1 VDHRDVPAD
10 DAVHELTFH
19 LPVERSSWVAL
30 RQFPQMHTNPVEVL
44 IGGRPIRAAR
54 RSALWCLSAV
64 EQLWRARGKQI
75 ATQERA
81 EARKAFDQAIEW
93 YRNVAREAP

>member
-1 VDHRDVPAD
+1 
-10 DAVHELTFH
+10 
-19 LPVERSSWVAL
+19 VAL

-54 RSALWCLSAV
+54 RSALWCLGAV

-75 ATQERA
+75 AGTERV
-81 EARKAFDQAIEW
+81 EARTAFDQAIQW
-93 YRNVAREAP
+93 YRNIARQAPEAS